1 MTVIQLSLF
10 FLDQKNPIAQVDCLS
25 INTGQSNLLV
35 PMPAIAEIILN
46 QELIADAEK
55 PQWMCGWIK
64 WRNLTIPLIDF
75 AVLQQNKPCVDF
87 GSSTRIVVLNSLVEG
102 HEHRYYAIICRGFP
116 HTIRVEEDS
125 ALSAQDEVEVA
136 TCISLSFELDG
147 QHLDLPD
154 FEEIETHLRSIPHNQ

>member
-1 MTVIQLSLF
+1 
-10 FLDQKNPIAQVDCLS
+10 
-25 INTGQSNLLV
+25 
-35 PMPAIAEIILN
+35 MPAIAEIILN

-75 AVLQQNKPCVDF
+75 AALQQNKPCVDF

-125 ALSAQDEVEVA
+125 ALSA
-136 TCISLSFELDG
+136 
-147 QHLDLPD
+147 
-154 FEEIETHLRSIPHNQ
+154 

>member
-1 MTVIQLSLF
+1 MSLF
-10 FLDQKNPIAQVDCLS
+10 FLDQKSSIAQVDCLS
-25 INTGQSNLLV
+25 INTGPSNLLV

-46 QELIADAEK
+46 QELIADEEK
-55 PQWMCGWIK
+55 PQWMFGWIK

-75 AVLQQNKPCVDF
+75 AALQQTKPCADF

-102 HEHRYYAIICRGFP
+102 HEHRYYAIICKGFP

-125 ALSAQDEVEVA
+125 ALSAQDEVEIA
-136 TCISLSFELDG
+136 TCISLSFDLDG

-154 FEEIETHLRSIPHNQ
+154 FEEIETHLRTIPHSH

>member
-1 MTVIQLSLF
+1 MSLF

-46 QELIADAEK
+46 QGLIADEGK

-75 AVLQQNKPCVDF
+75 AALQQAKPWSDF
-87 GSSTRIVVLNSLVEG
+87 GSSTRIVVLKQSGGRAMNIATTRLCAKASRILLELKKTVL
-102 HEHRYYAIICRGFP
+102 CRLRTKWKSP
-116 HTIRVEEDS
+116 PASV
-125 ALSAQDEVEVA
+125 
-136 TCISLSFELDG
+136 LSFDLDG

>member
-1 MTVIQLSLF
+1 MSLF

-46 QELIADAEK
+46 QELIADEEK

-64 WRNLTIPLIDF
+64 WRNLTIPLVDF
-75 AVLQQNKPCVDF
+75 AALQQAKPWTDF
-87 GSSTRIVVLNSLVEG
+87 GSSMRIVVLKSLVEG
-102 HEHRYYAIICRGFP
+102 HEHRYYGIICKGFP

-125 ALSAQDEVEVA
+125 ALSAQDEVEIA
-136 TCISLSFELDG
+136 ACISLSFDLDG

-154 FEEIETHLRSIPHNQ
+154 FAEIEAHLRTIPQNP

>member
-1 MTVIQLSLF
+1 MSLF
-10 FLDQKNPIAQVDCLS
+10 FLDQKNPINQVDCLS

-46 QELIADAEK
+46 QQLIDDEEK

-75 AVLQQNKPCVDF
+75 AALQQAKPYADF
-87 GSSTRIVVLNSLVEG
+87 GSSTRIVELNSLVEG
-102 HEHRYYAIICRGFP
+102 HKHRYYAIICKGFP
-116 HTIRVEEDS
+116 HTVRVQEDS
-125 ALSAQDEVEVA
+125 ALSAQDEVEIA
-136 TCISLSFELDG
+136 TCISLSFDLDG

-154 FEEIETHLRSIPHNQ
+154 FEEI